1 MKLNQRGEA
10 VTIVLLCLVLLGGG
24 FFMLRPKWSHA
35 ESRRATASVV
45 ATQQVEQKVYVA
57 DEAAMKQAAAAA
69 ASVATIGV
77 ANTLA
82 PDSPAKDFITREV
95 PAALVYLPKPDPQA
109 LLDAEK
115 RRSAVME
122 GRAYEATRL
131 YEAESKRSLNLQE
144 QRDTALA
151 ARDVAMSQRRQAD
164 ERLAEAA
171 AASRAASK
179 QAFTAFA
186 VAALLAIGW
195 VYTKLTHLSPAGLGR
210 IATDIRSGRYDAI
223 TAIDI
228 GTPPWTQRAAA
239 SSQKTN
245 DRERIS

>member
-1 MKLNQRGEA
+1 
-10 VTIVLLCLVLLGGG
+10 
-24 FFMLRPKWSHA
+24 
-35 ESRRATASVV
+35 
-45 ATQQVEQKVYVA
+45 
-57 DEAAMKQAAAAA
+57 
-69 ASVATIGV
+69 VATIGV